1 MRPDPGPHRRLRSL
15 TGRPEPTA
23 SLPLSTAADLGRPTT
38 LLLVRHGSTDDSERV
53 VRGGDTDGPPL
64 NDDGWQQAGALARAL
79 APGNHIVSSP
89 MLRARQTAA
98 VLAEELGM
106 GPGEI
111 DSAWAEELLG
121 EWDGLGYAEITRR
134 WPHEYQAW
142 WGSTAIAPPGGESLD
157 SVKARTAQACDR
169 LLAERPGQ
177 TVIVVSHTAPIRAL
191 IARALDA
198 GPAALWRLRLE
209 PASVSVIR
217 YWADGGIQV
226 AGVNQLPISAGD
238 GPDRRAP
245 TAPVDDPS
253 ED

>member
-1 MRPDPGPHRRLRSL
+1 
-15 TGRPEPTA
+15 
-23 SLPLSTAADLGRPTT
+23 
-38 LLLVRHGSTDDSERV
+38 VRHGSTDDSDRV
-53 VRGGDTDGPPL
+53 VRGGDTDGPAL
-64 NDDGWQQAGALARAL
+64 NEAGWRQVAALAGALA
-79 APGNHIVSSP
+79 PGDHIVSSP

-106 GPGEI
+106 DQADVDP
-111 DSAWAEELLG
+111 AWAEEALG

-134 WPHEYQAW
+134 WPHEYKAW
-142 WGSTAIAPPGGESLD
+142 WGSTALAPPGGESLD
-157 SVKARTAQACDR
+157 AVKARTAVACDA
-169 LLAERPGQ
+169 LVASRPGQ

-217 YWADGGIQV
+217 YWSDGGLQV
-226 AGVNQLPISAGD
+226 AGVNQLPIGFGG
-238 GPDRRAP
+238 GPGQRA
-245 TAPVDDPS
+245 TAPADDPS